1 MDASGLRERRRR
13 DTETEIERSALAL
26 FAGRGFEKVT
36 MDEVAAAAG
45 VSTRTLFRYFPA
57 KIDLA
62 LGRIR
67 RIDDALRSAIDGAT
81 SLSALEERIDAEL
94 TRVLADPATAEHL
107 TRVHHLIRDDAPLR
121 AAADLAPRAAAPAPS
136 APGSDA
142 NTDGPT
148 PLKQRV
154 IAELATAT
162 LRAAFL
168 SWVES
173 GPGATP
179 ATLLS
184 GYRGARGLRRSILD
198 EE

>member
-81 SLSALEERIDAEL
+81 SLSALEERIDTEL

-121 AAADLAPRAAAPAPS
+121 AAADLAPRAAAPS

-142 NTDGPT
+142 NTDGAT
-148 PLKQRV
+148 SLKQRV

-184 GYRGARGLRRSILD
+184 GYRAARELRRSILD